1 MTSPEMP
8 EAPKTDSELKR
19 SRLKSIAQLKFA
31 QMLPQPTRSRSLS
44 MLPTDDQ
51 LPGSWVLD
59 KDQTYPIGVVKGRSK
74 PELVRARE
82 LKSICARRFFKRDP
96 DQESLTFTVAP
107 YASSEDAR
115 KMIDN
120 FEISMH
126 DLYNKIVNLNYFRVA
141 EPDPPDSLGHTQCIE
156 CEWEAFGHPRTAR
169 GLAAQVD
176 DVCFQVQYLRD
187 HDPVSWPQLFEM
199 AELFSE
205 HVRTVISGQ

>member
-1 MTSPEMP
+1 MP
-8 EAPKTDSELKR
+8 EALKTDTELKR

-59 KDQTYPIGVVKGRSK
+59 KDQTYPIGVVKGRSR

-96 DQESLTFTVAP
+96 DQEALSITVAR

-115 KMIDN
+115 RMIDD
-120 FEISMH
+120 FEIGMH
-126 DLYNKIVNLNYFRVA
+126 DLYKKIVNLNFFRVVA
-141 EPDPPDSLGHTQCIE
+141 PGPPASLGHTQCFE
-156 CEWEAFGHPRTAR
+156 CGWEAFGHPRTAR
-169 GLAAQVD
+169 GLAAQVE
-176 DVCFQVQYLRD
+176 DVCFQVQYLKD
-187 HDPVSWPQLFEM
+187 NDLVPWPQLFEM
-199 AELFSE
+199 AELVAE
-205 HVRTVISGQ
+205 HVRTVVSGQ